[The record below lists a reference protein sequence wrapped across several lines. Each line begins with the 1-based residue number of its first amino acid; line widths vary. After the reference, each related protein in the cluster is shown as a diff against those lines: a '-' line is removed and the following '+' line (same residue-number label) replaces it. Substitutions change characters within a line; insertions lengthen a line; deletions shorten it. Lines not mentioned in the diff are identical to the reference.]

1 MKTILFVKAASA
13 VALLLICSISTANA
27 KSWRINNDTRKSAN
41 FTDINAAMASEEV
54 LAGDTLY
61 LDPGSVYSNDQTITK
76 AVVIVGNGYF
86 LQNGMVSATINGN
99 VYVRATYTKMMGV
112 SMNGWVYIYADNV
125 SLERCKIFNTIYT
138 DNGVRYGLN
147 VTQCYINCST
157 ERSAICGYNNQY
169 NNHPFRNATIK
180 NNIIRHKYYDYR
192 SYSAIENVHDSEISN
207 NYLVVESCDGD
218 RVRDVIYNVTNSQIY
233 NNIIRHGSYPDRI
246 CSNTGSDNNNAFYN
260 NVVSA
265 AEGTYTNVSNIVYLG
280 TKDFSSVFADGM
292 NDAAYRLKA
301 DSPAKG
307 VAADGGDCG
316 AFGGSIPYVEGGAPV
331 YHPYINNVSVTAKPM
346 NGKIKLNIKAKMQ
359 NE

>member
-61 LDPGSVYSNDQTITK
+61 LDPGSVYSNNQTITK

-86 LQNGMVSATINGN
+86 LQNGMVSATIIGN
-99 VYVRATYTKMMGV
+99 VDVKAIGTKMMGV
-112 SMNGWVYIYADNV
+112 SMNGWVFINADNV
-125 SLERCKIFNTIYT
+125 SLERCKIFNTIQS
-138 DNGVRYGLN
+138 NSGVRYGLN
-147 VTQCYINCST
+147 VTQCYIKCST
-157 ERSAICGYNNQY
+157 ERSAIHVYNNS
-169 NNHPFRNATIK
+169 HLRNATIK
-180 NNIIRHKYYDYR
+180 NNIIIHKYCQSR
-192 SYSAIENVHDSEISN
+192 NYSAIEGVYDSEISN
-207 NYLVVESCDGD
+207 NYLVVESCTNSSYAQ
-218 RVRDVIYNVTNSQIY
+218 DVIYNVTNSQIY

-246 CSNTGSDNNNAFYN
+246 CANTGSDNNNGFYN
-260 NVVSA
+260 NVISA

-280 TKDFSSVFADGM
+280 TKDFSSVFADGI

-301 DSPAKG
+301 NSPAKG
-307 VAADGGDCG
+307 AGVDGSDCG
-316 AFGGSIPYVEGGAPV
+316 AFGGITPYVESGLPL
-331 YHPYINNVSVTAKPM
+331 YHPYVTKAIVAGKSENGEVDVMLNV
-346 NGKIKLNIKAKMQ
+346 KMQ

>member
-1 MKTILFVKAASA
+1 MAIMALSALSATTAS
-13 VALLLICSISTANA
+13 A
-27 KSWRINNDTRKSAN
+27 KSWRINNDTRKYAH
-41 FTDINAAMASEEV
+41 FTDINAAMASEDV

-61 LDPGSVYSNDQTITK
+61 LDPGSVYSKDQTITK
-76 AVVIVGNGYF
+76 AVTIIGNGYF
-86 LQNGMVSATINGN
+86 LQNGMVSATISGRVN
-99 VYVRATYTKMMGV
+99 VKATGTKMMGV

-125 SLERCKIFNTIYT
+125 SLERCKIFSTIYS

-157 ERSAICGYNNQY
+157 DASAIYGYGGS
-169 NNHPFRNATIK
+169 PFRNATIK
-180 NNIIRHKYYDYR
+180 NNIIIHKYYNYQR
-192 SYSAIENVHDSEISN
+192 YSAIEGVHYSEISN

-292 NDAAYRLKA
+292 DDAAYRLKA

-307 VAADGGDCG
+307 AAADGGDCG

-331 YHPYINNVSVTAKPM
+331 YHPHINNVSVTAKPV

>member
-61 LDPGSVYSNDQTITK
+61 LDPGSVYSNNQTITK

-86 LQNGMVSATINGN
+86 LQNGMVSATIIGN
-99 VYVRATYTKMMGV
+99 VDVKATGTKMMGV
-112 SMNGWVYIYADNV
+112 SMNGWVCIDADNV
-125 SLERCKIFNTIYT
+125 SLERCKIFSTIHSYY
-138 DNGVRYGLN
+138 GLRYGLN

-157 ERSAICGYNNQY
+157 YRSAIHGYSD
-169 NNHPFRNATIK
+169 NHFRNATIK
-180 NNIIRHKYYDYR
+180 NNIIIHKFLNRYEY
-192 SYSAIENVHDSEISN
+192 YSAIEGVHYSEISN
-207 NYLVVESCDGD
+207 NYLVVESCTDW
-218 RVRDVIYNVTNSQIY
+218 VHDVIYNVTNSQIY
-233 NNIIRHGSYPDRI
+233 NNIIRHGKYPDRI
-246 CSNTGSDNNNAFYN
+246 CANTGSDSNNAFYN

-280 TKDFSSVFADGM
+280 TQDFSSVFADGL

-301 DSPAKG
+301 NSPAKG
-307 VAADGGDCG
+307 AGVDGGDCG
-316 AFGGSIPYVEGGAPV
+316 AFGGITPYVESGLPL
-331 YHPYINNVSVTAKPM
+331 YHPYVTKAIVAGKSVNGEVDVMLNV
-346 NGKIKLNIKAKMQ
+346 KMQ

>member
-86 LQNGMVSATINGN
+86 LQNGMVSATISGRVN
-99 VYVRATYTKMMGV
+99 VKATGTKMMGV
-112 SMNGWVYIYADNV
+112 SMNGYVYIYADNV
-125 SLERCKIFNTIYT
+125 SLERCKIFSMIYS

-157 ERSAICGYNNQY
+157 EASAIYGYGGS
-169 NNHPFRNATIK
+169 PFRNATIK
-180 NNIIRHKYYDYR
+180 NNIIIHKYYNYQR
-192 SYSAIENVHDSEISN
+192 YSAIEGVHYSEISN

-246 CSNTGSDNNNAFYN
+246 CANTGSDSNNGFYN
-260 NVVSA
+260 NVISA

-280 TKDFSSVFADGM
+280 TQDFSSVFADGL

-301 DSPAKG
+301 ESQAKG
-307 VAADGGDCG
+307 AGVDGSDCG
-316 AFGGSIPYVEGGAPV
+316 AFGGNTPYVESGLPL
-331 YHPYINNVSVTAKPM
+331 YHPYVTKAIVAGKSVNGEVDVMLNV
-346 NGKIKLNIKAKMQ
+346 KMQ

>member
-1 MKTILFVKAASA
+1 MNTKILLKAAMAIMALSA
-13 VALLLICSISTANA
+13 LSATTASA
-27 KSWRINNDTRKSAN
+27 KSWRINNDTRKYAH

-61 LDPGSVYSNDQTITK
+61 LDPGSVYSQDQIITK

-86 LQNGMVSATINGN
+86 LQNGMVSATING
-99 VYVRATYTKMMGV
+99 YVNLKATGTKMMGV
-112 SMNGWVYIYADNV
+112 SMNGWVYINADNV
-125 SLERCKIFNTIYT
+125 SLERCKIFNTIQS
-138 DNGVRYGLN
+138 NSGVRYGLN

-157 ERSAICGYNNQY
+157 ERSAIHVYNNS
-169 NNHPFRNATIK
+169 HLRNATIK
-180 NNIIRHKYYDYR
+180 NNIIIHKFFNNSYY
-192 SYSAIENVHDSEISN
+192 YSAIEGVHDSEISN
-207 NYLVVESCDGD
+207 NYLVVESCRSGYAH
-218 RVRDVIYNVTNSQIY
+218 DVIYNVTNSQIY

-246 CSNTGSDNNNAFYN
+246 CANTGSDSNNGFYN
-260 NVVSA
+260 NVISA

-280 TKDFSSVFADGM
+280 TQDFSSVFADGM
-292 NDAAYRLKA
+292 DDAAYRLKA

-307 VAADGGDCG
+307 AGVDGGDCG
-316 AFGGSIPYVEGGAPV
+316 AFGGRTPYVEGGAPP